1 MVTKNQLRIQ
11 MLNVLQGGILSVQT
25 MDAIK
30 EELSEDELGALIS
43 MSTDWYPD
51 IKLQKNFDNPSWLVD
66 VTKKYNNVLNSLDV
80 FSVLRG
86 SYIEVLDNVLRYLD
100 FRRENSDVGC
110 KDIFDAVYAYVK
122 ILRCRCDMPDISV
135 WNQEN
140 EMLNKIIKSS
150 EPELNKLV
158 MALLCTFSF
167 DEKHI
172 LLVEDF
178 FHKRK
183 DLIFDYVQII
193 GNKRCHFIF

>member
-1 MVTKNQLRIQ
+1 M
-11 MLNVLQGGILSVQT
+11 
-25 MDAIK
+25 
-30 EELSEDELGALIS
+30 
-43 MSTDWYPD
+43 
-51 IKLQKNFDNPSWLVD
+51 
-66 VTKKYNNVLNSLDV
+66 
-80 FSVLRG
+80 
-86 SYIEVLDNVLRYLD
+86 RYLD

-135 WNQEN
+135 WDQEN

-167 DEKHI
+167 DKKHI